1 MHTTKLLSL
10 SGLALML
17 PALLP
22 HASAQQGQPVAG
34 YQMLRTITIPGGLA
48 GNDISWVDSANAR
61 YYLADRGNAT
71 ASPAI
76 GPKVDVIDTENG
88 VFLTSIPLT
97 SAANG
102 ILAIPRAHELWV
114 GLNDSTIAVIDTN
127 TNSVAH
133 VISTGG
139 TARADEIA
147 YDPDDHLI
155 LIANDR
161 DTPPF
166 VSFVSQSTYSVVKK
180 INYDGVAGPKSTG
193 GIEQPVWDGPAS
205 KFYIAIPA
213 TATNANGEYD
223 ELDPL
228 TLSVTRAIP
237 SACKGP
243 SGLVLI
249 PGQRLMS
256 ACGDVVDL
264 ASGKVVTTVSGV
276 SADEIWY
283 NGGDQRVYFGG
294 TQNVYVVDAN
304 TYALI
309 THLVVGVAAAGSAPA
324 QSTHSLAADDWNN
337 QVFVAVSAAGTGSGS
352 GVGIQVWRNG
362 ASISAVPNPIPVTG
376 GATVGTATISWK
388 APNAQVIEIH
398 VGSPSGALFTTFG
411 SKGSMT
417 TGAWVTDGMT
427 FYLQDVTGGKPLTA
441 DNTLATTV
449 VHLLQK

>member
-1 MHTTKLLSL
+1 MRAITMLSL
-10 SGLALML
+10 SGLAFLL
-17 PALLP
+17 PALVPPAL
-22 HASAQQGQPVAG
+22 AQQGQPVAG
-34 YQMLRTITIPGGLA
+34 YQLLRTINIPGGLA

-71 ASPAI
+71 ASPVI
-76 GPKVDVIDTENG
+76 GPRVDVIDTENG
-88 VFLTSIPLT
+88 AFITSIPLA

-102 ILAIPRAHELWV
+102 ILAVPRAHELWV

-127 TNSVAH
+127 TNSVSH
-133 VISTGG
+133 VIPTGG

-147 YDPDDHLI
+147 YDPEDHLI

-166 VSFVSQSTYSVVKK
+166 VSFVSQTSYSVVKK
-180 INYDGVAGPKSTG
+180 ISYDGVAGPKSTG

-223 ELDPL
+223 ELDPQ
-228 TLSVTRAIP
+228 TLSITRSIP

-243 SGLVLI
+243 SGLALI

-256 ACGDVVDL
+256 ACGDVVDI
-264 ASGKVVTTVSGV
+264 ASGKVITTVSGV
-276 SADEIWY
+276 SGDEIWY
-283 NGGDQRVYFGG
+283 NNGDQRVYFGG

-309 THLVVGVAAAGSAPA
+309 THLVVGVPAAAPLPA
-324 QSTHSLAADDWNN
+324 QSTHSLAADQGNN
-337 QVFVAVSAAGTGSGS
+337 EVFVAVSAAGTGSGS

-362 ASISAVPNPIPVTG
+362 ATLTVTPNPIPVSG
-376 GATVGTATISWK
+376 GATVGTATLTWK
-388 APNAQVIEIH
+388 APNAQIIEIH
-398 VGSPSGALFTTFG
+398 VGSPSGALFTQFG
-411 SKGSMT
+411 FKGSAT
-417 TGAWVTDGMT
+417 TGAWVTEGMT

-441 DNTLATTV
+441 DNTLATAV
-449 VHLLQK
+449 AHLQQK